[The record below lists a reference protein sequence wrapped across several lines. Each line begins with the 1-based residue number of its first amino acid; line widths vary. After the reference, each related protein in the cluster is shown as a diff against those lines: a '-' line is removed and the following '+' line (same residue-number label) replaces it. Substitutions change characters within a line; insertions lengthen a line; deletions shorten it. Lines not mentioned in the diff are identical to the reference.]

1 MSGKDNKIK
10 TLQDAV
16 RFFSDADNALAYMVS
31 KLWPNG
37 VSCPTCGR
45 TDVVFL
51 KNQRKWQ
58 CKSVH
63 AKRQFSAK
71 VGTIFEDSPIALEKW
86 LIVVWML
93 TNCRNG
99 VSSYEVMRTIGVT
112 QKSAWFMLH
121 RIRLAMQQGR
131 GLIGGSGSEVEAD
144 ETFIGGKAR
153 NMHKDVK
160 ARRIHAKHGN
170 SAVDKVLVMGMLER
184 GGHVRT
190 AIVKDRHSMTIR
202 QNLNK
207 HVAIGSA
214 LYTDELGAYKT
225 VNDEYFHA
233 FCDHTNQNV
242 IGRVHT
248 NGIENFWSC
257 LKRGLN
263 GTYVSVEPFHMFR
276 YLDEQCFR
284 YNHRKEGQRKM
295 TDQER
300 FDMALSGVAGKR
312 LTYMDVTGKTG
323 EARTT
328 AQPF

>member
-1 MSGKDNKIK
+1 MNGKAQQIK

-16 RFFSDADNALAYMVS
+16 KFFSDPDNALAYMVARR
-31 KLWPNG
+31 WPDG
-37 VSCPTCGR
+37 VSCPSCGR
-45 TDVVFL
+45 SDVVFL

-63 AKRQFSAK
+63 PKRQFSAK

-93 TNCRNG
+93 SNCRNG
-99 VSSYEVMRTIGVT
+99 VSSYEIMRTVGVT

-121 RIRLAMQQGR
+121 RIRLAMQQGG
-131 GLIGGSGSEVEAD
+131 GLLGGPSSEVEAD

-160 ARRIHAKHGN
+160 ARRIHAKQGN

-190 AIVKDRHSMTIR
+190 AILKNRFTETLR
-202 QNLNK
+202 ENLNK
-207 HVAIGSA
+207 NVALGSS
-214 LYTDELGAYKT
+214 LYTDELQAYKG
-225 VNDEYFHA
+225 VKDEYLHD
-233 FCDHTNQNV
+233 FCDHTERYVN
-242 IGRVHT
+242 GRVHT

-257 LKRGLN
+257 LKRTLG
-263 GTYVSVEPFHMFR
+263 GTYVAVEPFHMFR

-284 YNHRKEGQRKM
+284 YNYRRDGERKLTEK
-295 TDQER
+295 ER
-300 FDMALSGVAGKR
+300 FDMALAGVTGKR
-312 LTYMDVTGKTG
+312 LTYVEVTGKTR
-323 EARTT
+323 EAQTS
-328 AQPF
+328 AEVF